1 MEATQ
6 ACRLKV
12 STSSDVKAVSSSYCI
27 AASGVPCVARL
38 APVTGPAGT
47 TVTITG
53 INLAGATA
61 VNFNGTAAAISADQ
75 AAKITTAV
83 PAAATSGSVTVM
95 TPGGTATSPSPFTV
109 T

>member
-1 MEATQ
+1 MHRQ
-6 ACRLKV
+6 A
-12 STSSDVKAVSSSYCI
+12 S
-27 AASGVPCVARL
+27 PCL
-38 APVTGPAGT
+38 PAGA

-61 VNFNGTAAAISADQ
+61 VGFNGTAAAISADQ
-75 AAKITTAV
+75 ATKVITTV
-83 PAAATSGSVTVM
+83 PAGATSGSVTVM

>member
-1 MEATQ
+1 MEAGPG
-6 ACRLKV
+6 C
-12 STSSDVKAVSSSYCI
+12 
-27 AASGVPCVARL
+27 G
-38 APVTGPAGT
+38 APAEERPG
-47 TVTITG
+47 TG

-61 VNFNGTAAAISADQ
+61 VNFNGTATAISADQ
-75 AAKITTAV
+75 ATKITTAV